1 MLSPLASCASQPMP
15 VALKISSLIS
25 LRNSVVRICMLS
37 SAVKTLAKSV
47 TLPARRAV
55 MRSGS
60 RLRLLAVRL
69 PIPWTSY
76 CSSSTGA
83 RQVLL

>member
-1 MLSPLASCASQPMP
+1 MP

-25 LRNSVVRICMLS
+25 LRNRVVRICTLS
-37 SAVKTLAKSV
+37 RSVKTSDRLV
-47 TLPARRAV
+47 MLPARRAV

-69 PIPWTSY
+69 PMPWTSY